1 MKEVWCEM
9 ECKNQLKYD
18 KKQLQLYFIELLYK
32 ENRINKETYYKV
44 RRFICAGNENEINK

>member
-9 ECKNQLKYD
+9 ESKNQLSYD

-44 RRFICAGNENEINK
+44 RRLICVGNENE

>member
-1 MKEVWCEM
+1 MDS
-9 ECKNQLKYD
+9 KNRLTYD

-44 RRFICAGNENEINK
+44 KWFISVENENE